1 MVDTCGTPHSDV
13 VERYRLIDYGD
24 ANPAMERNEKEN
36 IRFRTENAAL
46 EVDPNYR
53 RKHLQLEFTVEDE
66 TVFTVPWSATIT
78 YRRPLGAREEH
89 VCAEN
94 RFGLYTTG
102 REANCEQAGFLSGNR
117 RTRRVKTNLVAG
129 SGSRGAYGRQAS
141 QKLTQYGSCT
151 S

>member
-1 MVDTCGTPHSDV
+1 MVDTCGTPHSDALHV

-78 YRRPLGAREEH
+78 YGRPLGAREEH

-94 RFGLYTTG
+94 RFGL
-102 REANCEQAGFLSGNR
+102 
-117 RTRRVKTNLVAG
+117 
-129 SGSRGAYGRQAS
+129 
-141 QKLTQYGSCT
+141 
-151 S
+151 